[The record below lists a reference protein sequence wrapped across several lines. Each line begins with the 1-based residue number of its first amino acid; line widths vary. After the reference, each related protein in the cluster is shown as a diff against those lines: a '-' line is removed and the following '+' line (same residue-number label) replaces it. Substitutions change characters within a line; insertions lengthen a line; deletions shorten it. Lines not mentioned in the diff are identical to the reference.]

1 MECIREHLSF
11 QNVIFHH
18 HYSSSSPLFPHWAPA
33 PEKRD
38 RSSHPRHRSISWLLP
53 RLPHSQQGPTSFGLG
68 TAHHPVYMACIYL
81 YENPYAIVDRYWNW
95 IDFMEYGTQGET
107 DYYTKQ
113 HQRNRCHEVFGFI
126 SESNSQSGNGLI
138 WRCINMNLPLNR
150 SCGWTVLGA

>member
-18 HYSSSSPLFPHWAPA
+18 HHRRHFSHIEPLPQKSEIVVPTQDTALYPDCFPDFHIP
-33 PEKRD
+33 K
-38 RSSHPRHRSISWLLP
+38 
-53 RLPHSQQGPTSFGLG
+53 QGPTSFGLG